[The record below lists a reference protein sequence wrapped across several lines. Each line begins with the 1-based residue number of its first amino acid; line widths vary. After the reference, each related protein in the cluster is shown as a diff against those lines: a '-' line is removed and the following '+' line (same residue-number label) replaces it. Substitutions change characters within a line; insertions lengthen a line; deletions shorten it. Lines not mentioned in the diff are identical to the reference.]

1 MSDLN
6 ITLKGEVL
14 APLPDQYV
22 NKLISVGNNI
32 KEKYRETVE
41 IQTRHP
47 LILGL
52 CSVLSKRFHD

>member
-1 MSDLN
+1 MSDLK

-41 IQTRHP
+41 IQTRHS

-52 CSVLSKRFHD
+52 CSVLSERFHD

>member
-1 MSDLN
+1 MSLTIN
-6 ITLKGEVL
+6 LKGEVL
-14 APLPDQYV
+14 ATLPEQYV

-32 KEKYRETVE
+32 KERYRETVE

-52 CSVLSKRFHD
+52 CSVLSQRFHD